1 MSGTGTSV
9 SQLGGGMQMTPQQQ
23 QAMAQQHAAQQQ
35 AMAQQQQAMA
45 QAQQQGQQQGQ
56 EQFTPQQQ
64 AAMAQH
70 QQAMMAQHAQQQ
82 MMEGAGEEEV
92 NDILHDL
99 QQQHGGGAGPQ
110 MNEGFSNMGINGI
123 QAPGAQALPNSF
135 NGVVDMI
142 KEPLSVSAL
151 YVILNLSF
159 VDELLNKYL
168 GSFIGE
174 NGASSIKGVVLKALL
189 IGVLYYV
196 VSKFML

>member
-1 MSGTGTSV
+1 
-9 SQLGGGMQMTPQQQ
+9 
-23 QAMAQQHAAQQQ
+23 
-35 AMAQQQQAMA
+35 
-45 QAQQQGQQQGQ
+45 
-56 EQFTPQQQ
+56 
-64 AAMAQH
+64 
-70 QQAMMAQHAQQQ
+70 
-82 MMEGAGEEEV
+82 
-92 NDILHDL
+92 
-99 QQQHGGGAGPQ
+99 
-110 MNEGFSNMGINGI
+110 MGINGI